1 MIRKFNIEDLDAVMD
16 IWLTTNISS
25 HDFIEETYWHES
37 FSMVREMIPLASVHV
52 YELKGEVA
60 GFMGVV
66 QDEVAGIFIKDA
78 HQSRGAGKRLLNQ
91 VKADHSILSL
101 KVYVKNVRALDFY
114 LREGFVIRSEQAD
127 LMTGESEYVMQWM
140 KHPVPD

>member
-25 HDFIEETYWHES
+25 HDFIEEKYWHEN

-52 YELKGEVA
+52 YELKGEVV
-60 GFMGVV
+60 GFMGVI

-78 HQSRGAGKRLLNQ
+78 HQSRGAGKGLLDQ
-91 VKADHSILSL
+91 VKADRSLLSL
-101 KVYVKNVRALDFY
+101 KVYAKNVRALDFY
-114 LREGFVIRSEQAD
+114 LREGFGICSEQVD
-127 LMTGESEYVMQWM
+127 LMTGEPEYVMQWM
-140 KHPVPD
+140 KHPMQ